1 MAPTG
6 TVDSTT
12 TGHERDDVTMS
23 ADAESYVPP
32 ASHATDP
39 TLTQSLSPTASATA
53 DSAVPGM
60 PPSPPPGI
68 STTKPAMSRLNTFYA
83 EGDFWNSSTQ
93 ELRDLKS
100 DMMCNWLH
108 QQQLEK
114 MWSAN
119 GLEEGVMLKKAKD
132 DYKCAPEDLR
142 SRPDGIFDAVRKL
155 NVKCAMTVNTNIV
168 KLLLRNPGSSF
179 LPLDSG
185 LRLQILPSIC
195 YLADCQK
202 HHFAAFIQ
210 DYAYLIVWDDDP
222 NHLIQRVQDI
232 EDQLISIV
240 WKEEAS
246 DDVDSTLPATSAMP
260 STVNLGAGE
269 DFLDSEGIVTPAPR
283 RVVLIQSFLTAITL
297 ILLVSA
303 IGSGWREIA
312 IELKVDKS
320 WIRLAFILVVPLQCW
335 LALFFMQS
343 VAGCIAQMIGPISQ
357 MTSNTKFFS
366 GQAPARLSTSSTL
379 PHVTIQCPVYKEGLW
394 SVIDPT
400 IKSIKTAI
408 STYEMQGGTANIF
421 INDDGMQLIPADE
434 AQERRDY
441 YDEHNIGWVSR
452 PRHNPKPVD
461 GGLPFI
467 RAGKFKKASNMN
479 YALNVS
485 ARVEDR
491 LALVERTETW
501 TSENERE
508 AYESALGEII
518 VEDEGRTQADGNI
531 RIGDYILLIDSD
543 TRVPVDCFLDA
554 VSEMEHSPEVA
565 IIQFASGVMN
575 VTDSWFEKG
584 ITFFTN
590 LVYTA
595 IQYAVSNGDV
605 APFVG
610 HNAFLRWKAVQDVA
624 YVYPDVNDGIIKE
637 KYWSEA
643 TVSEDFDM
651 ALRLQTSGYIL
662 RLAAY
667 AGQGF
672 KEGVSLTVYD
682 ELARW
687 EKYAYGCSELIFHP
701 FAQWVTKG
709 PFTPLFR
716 NFIKSNMPFPSKL
729 TIMAYVGT
737 YYAIGSAWIL
747 TLLNYCI
754 VGWFNG
760 HLDHYYI
767 DSFKIYF
774 SIVLVF
780 TALGNIALAVM
791 RYRVEDKTLVAA
803 FWENFR
809 WIPLLTIFL
818 GGISLHVSQAILSHL
833 FGVDMSWGATSKEA
847 TDTSFFKEVP
857 VILRKFRLT
866 FLFCVV
872 MSLGMIVVAGVGPLG
887 ALVPYDW
894 QISFFTAIWPLA
906 TIVGSHALL
915 PLVLNPG
922 LMQFTF

>member
-1 MAPTG
+1 MASSQTAAPG
-6 TVDSTT
+6 AGPANPES
-12 TGHERDDVTMS
+12 MS
-23 ADAESYVPP
+23 SNNAAHRV
-32 ASHATDP
+32 AGQATDSDLDLLP
-39 TLTQSLSPTASATA
+39 TSS
-53 DSAVPGM
+53 M
-60 PPSPPPGI
+60 PPSIDVSDGTRP
-68 STTKPAMSRLNTFYA
+68 TTASSRSAAVRPSALQSSKSFLYRS
-83 EGDFWNSSTQ
+83 GDFRNSSIP
-93 ELRDLKS
+93 ELRDLKA

-108 QQQLEK
+108 QQQLER
-114 MWSAN
+114 MWSTN
-119 GLEEGVMLKKAKD
+119 GIEEGVMLKKAKD

-142 SRPDGIFDAVRKL
+142 TRRDGVFDAVQRL
-155 NVKCAMTVNTNIV
+155 NVKCAMTVNTRII
-168 KLLLRNPGSSF
+168 KLF
-179 LPLDSG
+179 LQDETLTYVPLESG
-185 LRLQILPSIC
+185 LRLQILPSVSQ
-195 YLADCQK
+195 LPECQK
-202 HHFAAFIQ
+202 HHYAAFIQ
-210 DYAYLIVWDDDP
+210 DYQILVVWDDDP
-222 NHLIQRVQDI
+222 NHVLKRVQSI
-232 EDQLISIV
+232 EDQLISMV
-240 WKEEAS
+240 WKEEMN
-246 DDVDSTLPATSAMP
+246 DDESAAPVGSAMP
-260 STVNLGAGE
+260 STTDLNTGDWSADLEKTLVIP
-269 DFLDSEGIVTPAPR
+269 SR
-283 RVVLIQSFLTAITL
+283 RIVLIQPVLTAVTL

-303 IGSGWREIA
+303 IGSGWRQIA
-312 IELKVDKS
+312 IEIKVDKN
-320 WIRLAFILVVPLQCW
+320 WMRLAFLLVVPLQCW

-343 VAGCIAQMIGPISQ
+343 VGGSIAQIIGPISQ
-357 MTSNTKFFS
+357 MNANTKFYS
-366 GQAPARLSTSSTL
+366 GQQPPRLPSTATL

-400 IKSIKTAI
+400 IKSIKAAI

-421 INDDGMQLIPADE
+421 VNDDGMQLIPAE
-434 AQERRDY
+434 QAQERREY

-452 PRHNPKPVD
+452 PKHKPKPVE
-461 GGLPFI
+461 GEKAFI

-479 YALNVS
+479 YGLNVS

-491 LALVERTETW
+491 LALIDRNEAW
-501 TSENERE
+501 TVENERE
-508 AYESALGEII
+508 AYDTVLAEVIL
-518 VEDEGRTQADGNI
+518 EDEGRTQAEGNV

-554 VSEMEHSPEVA
+554 VSEMEQSPEVA

-624 YVYPDVNDGIIKE
+624 YVEKDVNDGAIKE

-651 ALRLQTSGYIL
+651 ALRLQTNGYIL

-701 FAQWVTKG
+701 FAQWFTKG

-716 NFIKSNMPFPSKL
+716 GFIVSNMPLPSKL

-747 TLLNYCI
+747 TLFNYCV

-774 SIVLVF
+774 AIVLVF
-780 TALGNIALAVM
+780 TALGNVALAVM
-791 RYRVEDKTLVAA
+791 RYRIEEKSLASA
-803 FWENFR
+803 LLENLR
-809 WIPLLTIFL
+809 WIPLLTVFL

-833 FGVDMSWGATSKEA
+833 FGVDMTWGATSKEA

-866 FLFCVV
+866 FALCAVL
-872 MSLGMIVVAGVGPLG
+872 SLGMIVVAGVGPLG

-894 QISFFTAIWPLA
+894 QITFFTAIWPLA
-906 TIVGSHALL
+906 TVVGSHALV

>member
-1 MAPTG
+1 MSSDIDLASMSSMPPPTPPS
-6 TVDSTT
+6 DQ
-12 TGHERDDVTMS
+12 TGSMT
-23 ADAESYVPP
+23 A
-32 ASHATDP
+32 
-39 TLTQSLSPTASATA
+39 TQSPAVSQLS
-53 DSAVPGM
+53 
-60 PPSPPPGI
+60 
-68 STTKPAMSRLNTFYA
+68 AMQSRKSVLYSS
-83 EGDFWNSSTQ
+83 GDFRNSSIP
-93 ELRDLKS
+93 ELRDMKA
-100 DMMCNWLH
+100 DMMCNWLY
-108 QQQLEK
+108 QQQLER
-114 MWSAN
+114 MWSTN
-119 GLEEGVMLKKAKD
+119 GLEEGVVLKKTKD
-132 DYKCAPEDLR
+132 DYKCAPADLLTHR
-142 SRPDGIFDAVRKL
+142 DGLFDAVQKL
-155 NVKCAMTVNTNIV
+155 NVKCAMTVNTRII
-168 KLLLRNPGSSF
+168 KLF
-179 LPLDSG
+179 LQDDSLTYVPLESG
-185 LRLQILPSIC
+185 LRLQILPSISH
-195 YLADCQK
+195 LPRCQK
-202 HHFAAFIQ
+202 HHFAAFIR
-210 DYAYLIVWDDDP
+210 DYQILIVWDDNP
-222 NHLIQRVQDI
+222 NHVLKRVQGI
-232 EDQLISIV
+232 EDQLISMV
-240 WKEEAS
+240 WKEQV
-246 DDVDSTLPATSAMP
+246 DDDESVAPMRSAMP
-260 STVNLGAGE
+260 STTNLNPDDSSSNLEQVVN
-269 DFLDSEGIVTPAPR
+269 APR
-283 RVVLIQSFLTAITL
+283 RVVLIQSVLTAVTL
-297 ILLVSA
+297 ILLVVA
-303 IGSGWREIA
+303 IGSGWRQIA
-312 IELKVDKS
+312 IEVKVDKN
-320 WIRLAFILVVPLQCW
+320 WMRLAFLLVVPFQCW

-343 VAGCIAQMIGPISQ
+343 VAGCIAQIMGPISQ
-357 MTSNTKFFS
+357 MNANTKFFS
-366 GQAPARLSTSSTL
+366 GQPPPRLARSAVL
-379 PHVTIQCPVYKEGLW
+379 PHVTIQCPVYKEGLY

-400 IKSIKTAI
+400 VKSIKAAI

-421 INDDGMQLIPADE
+421 INDDGMQLIPPDQ
-434 AQERRDY
+434 AQERREY
-441 YDEHNIGWVSR
+441 YDEHTIGWVSR
-452 PRHNPKPVD
+452 PKHNTKPAD
-461 GGLPFI
+461 GEKTFI

-485 ARVEDR
+485 ARIEDK
-491 LALVERTETW
+491 LALITRDDYWTVEKEHE
-501 TSENERE
+501 S
-508 AYESALGEII
+508 YDSALAEVIL
-518 VEDEGRTQADGNI
+518 EDDGRTQAEGNV

-554 VSEMEHSPEVA
+554 VSEMEQSPAVA
-565 IIQFASGVMN
+565 IVQFASGVMN
-575 VTDSWFEKG
+575 VTDTWFEKG

-624 YVYPDVNDGIIKE
+624 YIETDVNDGTSKE

-651 ALRLQTSGYIL
+651 ALRLQTNGYIL

-701 FAQWVTKG
+701 FAQWFTKG
-709 PFTPLFR
+709 PLTPLFR
-716 NFIKSNMPFPSKL
+716 NFISSNMPLPSKL

-774 SIVLVF
+774 AIILVF
-780 TALGNIALAVM
+780 TALGNLALAIM
-791 RYRVEDKTLVAA
+791 RYRIEEKTLGSALY
-803 FWENFR
+803 ENFR
-809 WIPLLTIFL
+809 WIPLLTVFL

-833 FGVDMSWGATSKEA
+833 FSVDMSWGATSKEA

-866 FLFCVV
+866 FVFCVV
-872 MSLGMIVVAGVGPLG
+872 LSLGMIIVAGIGPLG
-887 ALVPYDW
+887 AFVPYDW

-906 TIVGSHALL
+906 TVVASHALL

>member
-1 MAPTG
+1 ME
-6 TVDSTT
+6 STMLQ
-12 TGHERDDVTMS
+12 GNH
-23 ADAESYVPP
+23 ADTSRF
-32 ASHATDP
+32 
-39 TLTQSLSPTASATA
+39 LQ
-53 DSAVPGM
+53 
-60 PPSPPPGI
+60 SPPP
-68 STTKPAMSRLNTFYA
+68 SALPPLSRVPQGTLSGSSLHVGSA
-83 EGDFWNSSTQ
+83 ETAPGRNVLYHNESDLRNSSTQ
-93 ELRDLKS
+93 ELRDLKT
-100 DMMCNWLH
+100 DMMCTWLH

-114 MWSAN
+114 MWSTN
-119 GLEEGVMLKKAKD
+119 GLEEGVVIKKARD
-132 DYKCAPEDLR
+132 EYKCAPEDLR
-142 SRPDGIFDAVRKL
+142 SRSDGVFDAVRKL
-155 NVKCAMTVNTNIV
+155 NVKCAMTVNTGII
-168 KLLLRNPGSSF
+168 KLLLRNPGMAY

-185 LRLQILPSIC
+185 LRLQILPSIS
-195 YLADCQK
+195 YLPDCQK

-210 DYAYLIVWDDDP
+210 DYSILVVWDDDP
-222 NHLIQRVQDI
+222 NHIMRRVQGLM
-232 EDQLISIV
+232 DQLIGMV
-240 WKEEAS
+240 WKEETG
-246 DDVDSTLPATSAMP
+246 DDDESATPAMSAMP
-260 STVNLGAGE
+260 STVNLNGKE
-269 DFLDSEGIVTPAPR
+269 DSQESELTNSIPPR
-283 RVVLIQSFLTAITL
+283 RVVLIQSVLTALTL
-297 ILLVSA
+297 VLLLSA

-312 IELKVDKS
+312 VEIKVDKA
-320 WIRLAFILVVPLQCW
+320 WVRLAFILVVPLQCW

-343 VAGCIAQMIGPISQ
+343 VAGCLAQIIGPISQ
-357 MTSNTKFFS
+357 MTVNSKFFS
-366 GQAPARLSTSSTL
+366 GEAPPRLSTASAL

-400 IKSIKTAI
+400 IKSIKAAI
-408 STYEMQGGTANIF
+408 STYEMQGGSANIF
-421 INDDGMQLIPADE
+421 INDDGMQIIPADE
-434 AQERRDY
+434 AQERREY
-441 YDEHNIGWVSR
+441 YDEHNVGWVAR
-452 PRHNPKPVD
+452 PRHNPKPAD
-461 GGLPFI
+461 GERPFI

-485 ARVEDR
+485 ARVEDK
-491 LALVERTETW
+491 LALIDRTEEW
-501 TSENERE
+501 TSEKEHK
-508 AYESALGEII
+508 AYDGALAEII
-518 VEDEGRTQADGNI
+518 TEDEGRTQADGNI
-531 RIGDYILLIDSD
+531 RVGDYILLIDSD

-554 VSEMEHSPEVA
+554 VSEMEQSPEVA

-590 LVYTA
+590 LVYSA

-610 HNAFLRWKAVQDVA
+610 HNAFLRWRAVQDVA
-624 YVYPDVNDGIIKE
+624 YVYADVNDGIVKE

-701 FAQWVTKG
+701 FAQWLSKG
-709 PFTPLFR
+709 PFTTLFR
-716 NFIKSNMPFPSKL
+716 GFVASNMPFPSKL

-747 TLLNYCI
+747 TLVNYCI
-754 VGWFNG
+754 IGWFNG

-774 SIVLVF
+774 AIILVF
-780 TALGNIALAVM
+780 TALGNVALAVM
-791 RYRVEDKTLVAA
+791 RYRVENTTLVAA

-809 WIPLLTIFL
+809 WVPLLTVFL

-833 FGVDMSWGATSKEA
+833 FSVDMSWGATSKEA
-847 TDTSFFKEVP
+847 SDTSFFKEVP

-866 FLFCVV
+866 FVFCGV
-872 MSLGMIVVAGVGPLG
+872 MSLGMIIVAGVGPVG

-894 QISFFTAIWPLA
+894 QISFFTAVWPLA
-906 TIVGSHALL
+906 TIVASHALL

>member
-1 MAPTG
+1 MTSNAISDARASQSDRIDTAL
-6 TVDSTT
+6 DSDTA
-12 TGHERDDVTMS
+12 S
-23 ADAESYVPP
+23 SILP
-32 ASHATDP
+32 ASHATASTSIQ
-39 TLTQSLSPTASATA
+39 TLPPGSLKTLSPATEDIRPSSSS
-53 DSAVPGM
+53 DSGAIKVG
-60 PPSPPPGI
+60 PSQKHIFG
-68 STTKPAMSRLNTFYA
+68 TD
-83 EGDFWNSSTQ
+83 GDFRNSSTP
-93 ELRDLKS
+93 ELRDLKT

-114 MWSAN
+114 MWSTN
-119 GLEEGVMLKKAKD
+119 GLEEGVMIKKAKD
-132 DYKCAPEDLR
+132 EYKCAPEDLR
-142 SRPDGIFDAVRKL
+142 SRPDGLFDAVKKL
-155 NVKCAMTVNTNIV
+155 NVKCAMTINTGII
-168 KLLLRNPGSSF
+168 KLLLRNQGMSY

-185 LRLQILPSIC
+185 LRLQILPNISH
-195 YLADCQK
+195 LPGCQK

-210 DYAYLIVWDDDP
+210 DYSILVVWDDDP
-222 NHLIQRVQDI
+222 NHIMRRVHGI
-232 EDQLISIV
+232 VDQLISMF
-240 WKEEAS
+240 WKEETA
-246 DDVDSTLPATSAMP
+246 DDESAAPMTSAMP
-260 STVNLGAGE
+260 STINLNAGE
-269 DFLDSEGIVTPAPR
+269 DSQGSEVAVSLAPR
-283 RVVLIQSFLTAITL
+283 RIILIQPVLTAITL
-297 ILLVSA
+297 VLLMSA

-312 IELKVDKS
+312 LEIKVDHS
-320 WIRLAFILVVPLQCW
+320 WIRLAFIFVVPLQCW

-343 VAGCIAQMIGPISQ
+343 VAGSVAQIIGPISQ
-357 MTSNTKFFS
+357 MTTNTKFFS
-366 GQAPARLSTSSTL
+366 GQAPCRLSTTSTL

-400 IKSIKTAI
+400 IKSIKAAI
-408 STYEMQGGTANIF
+408 STYEMQGGSANIF
-421 INDDGMQLIPADE
+421 VNDDGMQLIPADQ

-441 YDEHNIGWVSR
+441 YDEHNIGWVAR
-452 PRHNPKPVD
+452 PRHNPKPAD
-461 GGLPFI
+461 GEKPFI

-479 YALNVS
+479 YALNVG
-485 ARVEDR
+485 ARVEDK
-491 LALVERTETW
+491 LALVDRTEGW
-501 TSENERE
+501 TSERERN
-508 AYESALGEII
+508 AYEATLAEI
-518 VEDEGRTQADGNI
+518 VAEDEGRTQADGNI
-531 RIGDYILLIDSD
+531 RVGDYILLIDSD

-554 VSEMEHSPEVA
+554 VSEMEQSPEVA

-590 LVYTA
+590 LVYSA

-624 YVYPDVNDGIIKE
+624 YVSADVNDGIIKE

-701 FAQWVTKG
+701 FAQWLSKG

-716 NFIKSNMPFPSKL
+716 GFIASNMPLPSKV

-747 TLLNYCI
+747 TLVNYCI
-754 VGWFNG
+754 IGWFNG

-774 SIVLVF
+774 AIILVF
-780 TALGNIALAVM
+780 TALGNVALAVM
-791 RYRVEDKTLVAA
+791 RYRVENTTLVAA

-809 WIPLLTIFL
+809 WVPLLTIFL

-833 FGVDMSWGATSKEA
+833 FSVDMTWGATSKEA

-866 FLFCVV
+866 FVFCAVV
-872 MSLGMIVVAGVGPLG
+872 SLGMIIVAGVGPVG

-894 QISFFTAIWPLA
+894 HISFFTAIWPLA

>member
-1 MAPTG
+1 MISDIDLA
-6 TVDSTT
+6 ST
-12 TGHERDDVTMS
+12 S
-23 ADAESYVPP
+23 
-32 ASHATDP
+32 
-39 TLTQSLSPTASATA
+39 SL
-53 DSAVPGM
+53 
-60 PPSPPPGI
+60 PPPPTPSSDQAG
-68 STTKPAMSRLNTFYA
+68 STMTTAAAQSPAVSRLSEMAMQSRKSVLYSS
-83 EGDFWNSSTQ
+83 GDFRNSSIP
-93 ELRDLKS
+93 ELRDMKA
-100 DMMCNWLH
+100 DMMCNWLY
-108 QQQLEK
+108 QQQLER
-114 MWSAN
+114 MWSTN
-119 GLEEGVMLKKAKD
+119 GLEEGVVLKKTKD
-132 DYKCAPEDLR
+132 DYKCAPADLLSHR
-142 SRPDGIFDAVRKL
+142 DGFFDAVQKL
-155 NVKCAMTVNTNIV
+155 NVKCAMTVNTRII
-168 KLLLRNPGSSF
+168 KLF
-179 LPLDSG
+179 LQDDNLSYVPLESG
-185 LRLQILPSIC
+185 LRLQILPSISH
-195 YLADCQK
+195 LPQCQK
-202 HHFAAFIQ
+202 HHFAAFIRDQ
-210 DYAYLIVWDDDP
+210 QILIVWDDDP
-222 NHLIQRVQDI
+222 NHVLKRVQGI
-232 EDQLISIV
+232 EEQLISMV
-240 WKEEAS
+240 WKEEM
-246 DDVDSTLPATSAMP
+246 DDDESVGPVGGGSAMP
-260 STVNLGAGE
+260 STTHLNPDNDGGSSDLEQQNQVGA
-269 DFLDSEGIVTPAPR
+269 VAPR
-283 RVVLIQSFLTAITL
+283 RQVVLIQSILTAVTL
-297 ILLVSA
+297 VLLVVA
-303 IGSGWREIA
+303 IGSGWRQIA
-312 IELKVDKS
+312 IEIMVDKN
-320 WIRLAFILVVPLQCW
+320 WMRLAFLLVVPFQCW

-343 VAGCIAQMIGPISQ
+343 VSGCVAQIVGPISQ
-357 MTSNTKFFS
+357 MNANTKFFS
-366 GQAPARLSTSSTL
+366 GQPPPGLARSAVL
-379 PHVTIQCPVYKEGLW
+379 PHVTIQCPVYKEGLF

-400 IKSIKTAI
+400 VKSIKAAI

-421 INDDGMQLIPADE
+421 INDDGMQLIPPDQAR
-434 AQERRDY
+434 ERREY

-452 PRHNPKPVD
+452 PKHNPKPATAEEKAFV
-461 GGLPFI
+461 

-485 ARVEDR
+485 TRVEDKL
-491 LALVERTETW
+491 LALVTRDDDDGDDAEVSRQHRSAE
-501 TSENERE
+501 EERE
-508 AYESALGEII
+508 AYDRALAEVIL
-518 VEDEGRTQADGNI
+518 EDEGRTQAEGNV
-531 RIGDYILLIDSD
+531 RVGDYILLIDSD

-554 VSEMEHSPEVA
+554 VSEMEQSPPVA

-575 VTDSWFEKG
+575 VTDTWFEKG

-624 YVYPDVNDGIIKE
+624 YVETDVNDGASKE

-651 ALRLQTSGYIL
+651 ALRLQTNGYIL

-701 FAQWVTKG
+701 FAQWFTKG
-709 PFTPLFR
+709 PLTPLFR
-716 NFIKSNMPFPSKL
+716 NFISSNMPLPSKL
-729 TIMAYVGT
+729 TIMAYIGT

-760 HLDHYYI
+760 TLDHYYI

-774 SIVLVF
+774 AIILVF
-780 TALGNIALAVM
+780 TALGNLALAIM
-791 RYRVEDKTLVAA
+791 RYRIEEKTLGSALY
-803 FWENFR
+803 ENFR
-809 WIPLLTIFL
+809 WIPLLTVFL

-833 FGVDMSWGATSKEA
+833 FSVDMSWGATSKEA

-866 FLFCVV
+866 FAFCVV
-872 MSLGMIVVAGVGPLG
+872 LSLGMIIVAGVGPLG
-887 ALVPYDW
+887 AFVPYDW

-906 TIVGSHALL
+906 TVVASHALL

>member
-1 MAPTG
+1 
-6 TVDSTT
+6 
-12 TGHERDDVTMS
+12 
-23 ADAESYVPP
+23 
-32 ASHATDP
+32 
-39 TLTQSLSPTASATA
+39 
-53 DSAVPGM
+53 
-60 PPSPPPGI
+60 
-68 STTKPAMSRLNTFYA
+68 
-83 EGDFWNSSTQ
+83 
-93 ELRDLKS
+93 
-100 DMMCNWLH
+100 
-108 QQQLEK
+108 
-114 MWSAN
+114 
-119 GLEEGVMLKKAKD
+119 
-132 DYKCAPEDLR
+132 
-142 SRPDGIFDAVRKL
+142 
-155 NVKCAMTVNTNIV
+155 MTVNTGLV
-168 KLLLRNPGSSF
+168 KILLRNPGMPF

-185 LRLQILPSIC
+185 LRLQILPSIS
-195 YLADCQK
+195 YLPDCQK

-210 DYAYLIVWDDDP
+210 DYSILVVWDDDP
-222 NHLIQRVQDI
+222 NHIMQRVQNLV
-232 EDQLISIV
+232 DQLISMV
-240 WKEEAS
+240 WKDEIA
-246 DDVDSTLPATSAMP
+246 DDDQSAAPVTSAMP
-260 STVNLGAGE
+260 STINLASGEELQDFEPTAGSP
-269 DFLDSEGIVTPAPR
+269 LR
-283 RVVLIQSFLTAITL
+283 RVVLIQSVLTALTL
-297 ILLVSA
+297 ILLISA
-303 IGSGWREIA
+303 IGSGWRQIAVEI
-312 IELKVDKS
+312 KVDKS
-320 WIRLAFILVVPLQCW
+320 WIRLGFLVVVPLQCW
-335 LALFFMQS
+335 MALFFMQS
-343 VAGCIAQMIGPISQ
+343 VAGCIAQIIGPISQ
-357 MTSNTKFFS
+357 MTANTKFFS
-366 GQAPARLSTSSTL
+366 GQAPSRLSTKSAL

-408 STYEMQGGTANIF
+408 STYEMQGGSANIF
-421 INDDGMQLIPADE
+421 VNDDGLQIIPAE
-434 AQERRDY
+434 QARERRDY
-441 YDEHNIGWVSR
+441 YEEHNIGWVAR
-452 PRHNPKPVD
+452 PRHNPKPAD
-461 GGLPFI
+461 GEKPFV

-485 ARVEDR
+485 ARIEDK
-491 LALVERTETW
+491 LAPIDRAEGW
-501 TSENERE
+501 TSEKERK
-508 AYESALGEII
+508 AYEAALAEII
-518 VEDEGRTQADGNI
+518 ADDEGRTQADGNI
-531 RIGDYILLIDSD
+531 RLGDYILLIDSD
-543 TRVPVDCFLDA
+543 TWVPADCFLDA
-554 VSEMEHSPEVA
+554 VSEMEQSPEVA

-590 LVYTA
+590 LVYSA

-624 YVYPDVNDGIIKE
+624 YVYADANDGIVKE

-701 FAQWVTKG
+701 FAQWLSKG

-716 NFIKSNMPFPSKL
+716 GFIASDMPLPSKL

-754 VGWFNG
+754 IGWFNG

-774 SIVLVF
+774 AIILVF

-791 RYRVEDKTLVAA
+791 RYRVENTTLMAA
-803 FWENFR
+803 LWENFR
-809 WIPLLTIFL
+809 WVPLLTIFL

-833 FGVDMSWGATSKEA
+833 FSVDMSWGATSKEA
-847 TDTSFFKEVP
+847 TNTSFFKEMP

-866 FLFCVV
+866 FVFCGV
-872 MSLGMIVVAGVGPLG
+872 MSLGMIIVAGVGPLG
-887 ALVPYDW
+887 ALIPYDW
-894 QISFFTAIWPLA
+894 QIAFFTAIWPLA
-906 TIVGSHALL
+906 TVVGKS
-915 PLVLNPG
+915 PC
-922 LMQFTF
+922 T